1 MDLIVLL
8 PESKAK
14 FAVLLDSDLL
24 YIALRHLQTVCEACR
39 IGELSIT
46 SGDELLV
53 AHFRPVFQAEKGSTE
68 PLVTLS
74 VSS

>member
-1 MDLIVLL
+1 MDLVVLM

-14 FAVLLDSDLL
+14 FAVLLDPDLL
-24 YIALRHLQTVCEACR
+24 YIALRHLQTVCEACK
-39 IGELSIT
+39 IPELSIT
-46 SGDELLV
+46 SGDELLI
-53 AHFRPVFQAEKGSTE
+53 ATFRPVFRAQENSE